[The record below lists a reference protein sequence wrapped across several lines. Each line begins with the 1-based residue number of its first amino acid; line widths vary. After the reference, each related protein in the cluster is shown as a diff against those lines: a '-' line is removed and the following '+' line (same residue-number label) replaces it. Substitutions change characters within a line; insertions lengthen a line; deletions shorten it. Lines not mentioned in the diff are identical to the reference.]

1 MIIKNNLNIIKQID
15 KIKDNY
21 DFVLV
26 SVISPVLKTRL
37 FAKKK
42 FKENYFEIFM
52 KCNLKTLKLRDTKGL
67 YKKADLNIINN
78 LIGYKSKLKYE
89 KSNYKK
95 NYYKHR

>member
-21 DFVLV
+21 NFVLV

-42 FKENYFEIFM
+42 V
-52 KCNLKTLKLRDTKGL
+52 
-67 YKKADLNIINN
+67 
-78 LIGYKSKLKYE
+78 
-89 KSNYKK
+89 
-95 NYYKHR
+95 